1 MASEAMGTGKAGAA
15 GKPGARP
22 PKTAVVMI
30 HGMGE
35 QWPMET
41 LRGFVE
47 AAWTRDPEMV
57 WPGANDQIYS
67 KPDTITGSFELRR
80 ITTRDWSGKA
90 QRRVDFFEF
99 YWAHLMQGN
108 TPAAVTGWLRRLLV
122 RPRSRVP
129 DRLVGGWI
137 AGLVI
142 LALAAAYAA
151 LVAFKW
157 APEGRLWG
165 VLWALL
171 GFAAAFGVADWLV
184 PVVGD
189 AARYLSPAPGNVAA
203 RQAIREAGIDLLAQL
218 HACGDYD
225 RIVVVGHSLGSV
237 IGYDM
242 LHYAWGRIGRDDFGH
257 THLPGSD
264 LMARLNDLE
273 AAARDLTVASPPPG
287 ARAAYRKAQR
297 AYFGA
302 LAKVTVATPD
312 APGRRQPLWLVS
324 DYVTLGCPLSSSDVL
339 MAKDAADL
347 KAKKAIRDLPTSPPW
362 LEEEAKNLPGFSY
375 PAGAPARIP
384 HHAAVFGP
392 TVWTNVYF
400 PSEYGLSGDFISGPV
415 ATQLGP
421 GVRDVRVPIGAAFK
435 FRHLDYW
442 SKPASL
448 EPWIKALRRAINLRG
463 YDEATLWGPQADA
476 DPVAAE
482 LLADRIVPRPP
493 PRRKAPPPGAATPS
507 NPAQPVPAPAS
518 SLSDAS

>member
-1 MASEAMGTGKAGAA
+1 MALQATVAGNSRAA
-15 GKPGARP
+15 ARAGARP

-41 LRGFVE
+41 LRGFVQ
-47 AAWTRDPEMV
+47 AAWTADPEMTS
-57 WPGANDQIYS
+57 PGHNDQIYS

-108 TPAAVTGWLRRLLV
+108 TAAAVIGWLRRLLV

-142 LALAAAYAA
+142 LTLVAAYMV
-151 LVAFKW
+151 LVALKW

-165 VLWALL
+165 VLWSLI
-171 GFAAAFGVADWLV
+171 GVAAALAVANWLV

-189 AARYLSPAPGNVAA
+189 AARYLSPAPGNVAV
-203 RQAIREAGIDLLAQL
+203 RQSIREAGIDLLAQL

-225 RIVVVGHSLGSV
+225 RIIVVGHSLGSV
-237 IGYDM
+237 IGYDV
-242 LHYAWGRIGRDDFGH
+242 LHYAWGRIAGQEFARS
-257 THLPGSD
+257 HLPGSAA
-264 LMARLNDLE
+264 MARLDELE
-273 AAARDLTVASPPPG
+273 AAARVLTTASPPPG
-287 ARAAYRKAQR
+287 ARTAYRGAQR
-297 AYFGA
+297 AYFA
-302 LAKVTVATPD
+302 ELAKLTATRPD
-312 APGRRQPLWLVS
+312 AEGRRPPLWLVS
-324 DYVTLGCPLSSSDVL
+324 DYITLGCPLSSADVL
-339 MAKDAADL
+339 MARDAHDL
-347 KAKKAIRDLPTSPPW
+347 KGKKEIRDLPTSPPW
-362 LEEEAKNLPGFSY
+362 LEEAPKQAPGFSY
-375 PAGAPARIP
+375 PAGAAARAP
-384 HHAAVFGP
+384 HHAAVFAP
-392 TVWTNVYF
+392 TVWTNIYF

-415 ATQLGP
+415 APQLGP
-421 GVRDVRVPIGAAFK
+421 GVRDVRVPIGADLK

-448 EPWIKALRRAINLRG
+448 EPWIKALRRAINLRD
-463 YDEATLWGPQADA
+463 YDEATLWGAQVDA

-482 LLADRIVPRPP
+482 ALPDRIVPRPP
-493 PRRKAPPPGAATPS
+493 PRGNAPKPG
-507 NPAQPVPAPAS
+507 
-518 SLSDAS
+518 